1 MFVLAV
7 VNTSKLCIAKE
18 VVQQDREEESDVK
31 LNVKLLEQLLLLRDK
46 KSWMLLVKNLPRNLT
61 R

>member
-1 MFVLAV
+1 MWKVGQQMFVLAV

-31 LNVKLLEQLLLLRDK
+31 QNVKLLEQLAVIER
-46 KSWMLLVKNLPRNLT
+46 
-61 R
+61 

>member
-7 VNTSKLCIAKE
+7 VNTSKLCIANE
-18 VVQQDREEESDVK
+18 VVQQGREEENDVK
-31 LNVKLLEQLLLLRDK
+31 QNVKLLEQLLLLRDK